1 MRKIITYQE
10 ILIALN
16 DWAKSELLSKNI
28 KFNENKDQFIQYL
41 NYFNKLISNNK
52 RKVSCSKCFEVS
64 YENESGLNKLIKKME
79 KGEDVNCHLSKLI
92 GNAENIDYL
101 LDGYGIK
108 HFHLGVEKEGNFI
121 KRTGELA
128 LGFITKE
135 EVFFITTKNHGDDTW
150 YGKDVLE
157 ILHKERPDLIE
168 HAKVRG
174 GCGVEPKITSI
185 ADIKYC
191 RKNQLSIAIE
201 LDDGTVYFQND
212 LGTTLA
218 GYSSSHVFNQQHIA
232 KSIMNYINENILQ
245 ETNSLINSINLKIIN
260 ITPDSEILGE
270 LLIYHIIDNKLIN
283 EFIPLHLEKRKQMTQ
298 KFEMADRFNP
308 SAVEQALYKHWEESG
323 YFKPSEN
330 ENAPSY
336 CITIPP
342 PNVTGSLHMG
352 HAFQQTLM
360 DTLIRFNRMEG
371 HNTLWQAGTDHAGIA
386 TQMVVERKIAAEEGK
401 TRHDYGREA
410 FINKIWDWKAYSGGT
425 ISQQMRRLGN
435 SIDWER
441 ERFTMDDGLSNAVKE
456 VFVRLHEE
464 GLIYR
469 GKRLV
474 NWDPKLHTAIS
485 DLEVENKESKGSLWH
500 FRYPLANGA
509 KTADGKDYLVVATTR
524 PETMLGDTAVA
535 VHPEDER
542 YQSLIGKTV
551 VLPLANREIP
561 IIADEYVDR
570 EFGTGVVKIT
580 PAHDFNDY
588 EVGKRHS
595 LPMVNVLTLNADIRD
610 EAEIIGTD
618 GKPLAGYEAT
628 IPADYRGLERFVARK
643 KIVADF
649 EALGLL
655 DEIKPHDLKVPYGDR
670 GGVPIEPMLTDQWYV
685 SVKPL
690 ADVAIKAVEDGEIQ
704 FVPKQYENL
713 YFSWMRDIQD
723 WCISRQLWWGHRIPA
738 WYDAEGNVYVARNE
752 EEVRSKYNLDSAVEL
767 KQDEDVL
774 DTWFSS
780 GLWTFST
787 LGWPEQ
793 TKELKMF
800 HPTDVLITG
809 FDIIFFWVARMIM
822 FTMHFVKDEN
832 GKPQV
837 PFKTVYVT
845 GLIRDEQGQK
855 MSKSKGNVLDPIDM
869 IDGISLEDLLEKRTG
884 NMMQPQLAEKIAKA
898 TSKEF
903 AEGIA
908 AHGTDALR
916 FTLAALASNGRD
928 INWDMKR
935 LEGYRNFCN
944 KLWNASRFVLTN
956 EKLDLSEGEIEF
968 SLADRWIQSEF
979 NRTVETFRNSL
990 SQYRF
995 DLCAN
1000 AIYEFTWNQF
1010 CDWYLELTK
1019 PVFANGNAAQI
1030 RAASQ
1035 TLVHVLEKLLRLA
1048 HPLIPF
1054 ITEEI
1059 WQKVKGFVGITADS
1073 IMLQPFPKVEE
1084 NGFDP
1089 EAEAELEWL
1098 KEVIVAVRNIRA
1110 ESNIAPSKG
1119 LDLLFRNLSAENAKI
1134 LEKQTALLKA
1144 MAKLD
1149 NVQVLSAN
1157 EIAPLAVAKLVG
1169 NAELLVPMAGFINKE
1184 AELARL
1190 TKEIEKYQNEVK
1202 RIENKLSNEAFVAKA
1217 PEAVIAKE
1225 REKQAEYQSGLE
1237 KIQEQYKAIEAL

>member
-1 MRKIITYQE
+1 
-10 ILIALN
+10 
-16 DWAKSELLSKNI
+16 
-28 KFNENKDQFIQYL
+28 
-41 NYFNKLISNNK
+41 
-52 RKVSCSKCFEVS
+52 
-64 YENESGLNKLIKKME
+64 
-79 KGEDVNCHLSKLI
+79 
-92 GNAENIDYL
+92 
-101 LDGYGIK
+101 
-108 HFHLGVEKEGNFI
+108 
-121 KRTGELA
+121 
-128 LGFITKE
+128 
-135 EVFFITTKNHGDDTW
+135 
-150 YGKDVLE
+150 
-157 ILHKERPDLIE
+157 
-168 HAKVRG
+168 
-174 GCGVEPKITSI
+174 
-185 ADIKYC
+185 
-191 RKNQLSIAIE
+191 
-201 LDDGTVYFQND
+201 
-212 LGTTLA
+212 
-218 GYSSSHVFNQQHIA
+218 
-232 KSIMNYINENILQ
+232 
-245 ETNSLINSINLKIIN
+245 
-260 ITPDSEILGE
+260 
-270 LLIYHIIDNKLIN
+270 
-283 EFIPLHLEKRKQMTQ
+283 MTQ
-298 KFEMADRFNP
+298 NFEMADRFTP

-323 YFKPSEN
+323 YFKPSEDTSK
-330 ENAPSY
+330 PSY
-336 CITIPP
+336 SIAIPP

-360 DTLIRFNRMEG
+360 DILIRFNRMEG
-371 HNTLWQAGTDHAGIA
+371 HNTLWQTGTDHAGIA

-410 FINKIWDWKAYSGGT
+410 FIDKIWDWKAYSGGT

-435 SIDWER
+435 SIDWDR
-441 ERFTMDDGLSNAVKE
+441 ERFTMDEGLSDAVKE

-561 IIADEYVDR
+561 IIADDYVDR

-588 EVGKRHS
+588 EVGKRHQ
-595 LPMVNVLTLNADIRD
+595 LPMVNVMTLNADIRA
-610 EAEIIGTD
+610 EAEIIGSD
-618 GKPLAGYEAT
+618 GKILESYTAL
-628 IPADYRGLERFVARK
+628 IPTKYQGMERFAARK
-643 KIVADF
+643 QIVVDF
-649 EALGLL
+649 EELGLL

-690 ADVAIKAVEDGEIQ
+690 AEVAVKAVEDGEIQ

-738 WYDAEGNVYVARNE
+738 WYDEQGNVYVARDE
-752 EEVRSKYNLDSAVEL
+752 AEVRAKHNLPADLPL

-787 LGWPEQ
+787 LGWPKQ
-793 TKELKMF
+793 TPDLEMF
-800 HPTDVLITG
+800 HSTDVLITG

-855 MSKSKGNVLDPIDM
+855 MSKSKGNVIDPLDM
-869 IDGISLEDLLEKRTG
+869 IDGIDLESLLEKRTG

-898 TSKEF
+898 TIKAF
-903 AEGIA
+903 PEGIA
-908 AHGTDALR
+908 EHGTDALR
-916 FTLAALASNGRD
+916 FTLTALATNGRD

-956 EKLDLSEGEIEF
+956 DKLDLSEGSVEY
-968 SLADRWIQSEF
+968 SVADRWIQSEF
-979 NRTVETFRNSL
+979 NRTVEAFRNAL
-990 SQYRF
+990 VQFRF
-995 DLCAN
+995 DLCAT
-1000 AIYEFTWNQF
+1000 ALYEFTWNQF

-1019 PVFANGNAAQI
+1019 PVLANGSVAQK
-1030 RAASQ
+1030 RGASK
-1035 TLVHVLEKLLRLA
+1035 TLINVLEKLLRLT
-1048 HPLIPF
+1048 HPVMPF

-1059 WQKVKGFVGITADS
+1059 WHKVKAFAGVSGDT
-1073 IMLQPFPKVEE
+1073 IMLQAFPQFEQSAL
-1084 NGFDP
+1084 DYQ
-1089 EAEAELEWL
+1089 AEAEINWM

-1110 ESNIAPSKG
+1110 ESNIPPSKG
-1119 LDLLFRNLSAENAKI
+1119 LDLLLRNLSEADQNALENNRTLI
-1134 LEKQTALLKA
+1134 QA

-1149 NVQVLSAN
+1149 AIRVLEAG
-1157 EIAPLAVAKLVG
+1157 EDAPLSVAKLVN

-1190 TKEIEKYQNEVK
+1190 NKEIEKYQGEIQ
-1202 RIENKLSNEAFVAKA
+1202 RIENKLANEAFVAKA
-1217 PEAVIAKE
+1217 PPAVIEKE
-1225 REKQAEYQSGLE
+1225 RAKMAEYVEGLN
-1237 KIQEQYKAIEAL
+1237 KLKQQYLAIEAL